1 MTVGTAKER
10 SEIPAT
16 KSNEYERMIVE
27 LNTTAVPPSGRTH
40 WVPTNPD
47 DSTITLSLM
56 DDSIGVS
63 VAGRTHA
70 AGYPHWLHRHLLGK
84 VGGQSHHVGELKLLY
99 TELR

>member
-1 MTVGTAKER
+1 MTVGTAKEK

-27 LNTTAVPPSGRTH
+27 LNTLAVPPSWRTH

-47 DSTITLSLM
+47 DCTITLSLM

-70 AGYPHWLHRHLLGK
+70 AGYPHWLHRHLHGK
-84 VGGQSHHVGELKLLY
+84 AGGQGHQVRELMML
-99 TELR
+99 

>member
-63 VAGRTHA
+63 VAGRTHT
-70 AGYPHWLHRHLLGK
+70 AGYPHWLHRHLQGK
-84 VGGQSHHVGELKLLY
+84 AWRQSHQVWG
-99 TELR
+99 LRVL